1 MAITPSGKDKLLR
14 NTRIYVGAHDLSGD
28 ARTFGSL
35 LNSVADVERT
45 SWNEDMK
52 NFISDEQRMI
62 GIDGFQAIMNDAA
75 NRSHAQLKDIDATV
89 IGVMFGGGGE
99 PAIGDPAY
107 LLRSVAISGLF
118 GLDAGIEVI
127 NADFR
132 PDAGQLDSDIFQ
144 PLGVV
149 LHNAALTA
157 TTSSELTVDEGAQTT
172 KGGSAILF
180 IPVSSGGTWAFKIQD
195 SSDDSSFADLITFTS
210 DGSAVTTETADDSGT
225 VDRYMKFVATRTSG
239 TVTPVCLWARNF

>member
-1 MAITPSGKDKLLR
+1 MAVAPSGKDKILR
-14 NTRIYVGAHDLSGD
+14 YMRIYVGAYDLSGD
-28 ARTFGSL
+28 ARTFGAM
-35 LNSVADVERT
+35 LNNVAEVERT
-45 SWNEDMK
+45 GWDEDMK

-62 GIDGFQAIMNDAA
+62 GIDGFQAIMNDAS
-75 NRSHAQLKDIDATV
+75 NRSHDQLKAIDATV

-107 LLRSVAISGLF
+107 LLRSAAISGLF

-132 PDAGQLDSDIFQ
+132 PDAGQLDPDIFQ

-149 LHNAALTA
+149 LHNVALTA
-157 TTSSELTVDEGAQTT
+157 STSSELSVDEGVQGT

-195 SSDDSSFADLITFTS
+195 SSDDSAWADLITFTAN
-210 DGSAVTTETADDSGT
+210 GSAVTTETADDSGT
-225 VDRYMKFVATRTSG
+225 VDRYIKFVATRTSG
-239 TVTPVCLWARNF
+239 TVTPVCLWARNY